1 MSSNND
7 LISNIDGNIECTI
20 SQIEVL
26 NTNSRLKE
34 SELHSLEH
42 LKNEN
47 DMLKEEIRRLQDE
60 NKKIINI
67 VDKPVGIQ
75 TRKRTIDCLSGIC
88 DTKVTKKSNKDFKK
102 QNVTKQYENFKSMLS
117 EMTCKKLPPTNI
129 EVFKDPNTYFV
140 SLLFEN
146 RNLIRLVR
154 KNNKKLSDKISKIG
168 FEKEGFKTRTNINIS
183 KNYEDKTKNILL
195 STRMMYNDFFANK

>member
-60 NKKIINI
+60 NKKIMESDKRPAVASNIIKEFLVLPKAFFKLLSWSALLSLHPSFPRIKFTFINF
-67 VDKPVGIQ
+67 VVLLEPKM
-75 TRKRTIDCLSGIC
+75 
-88 DTKVTKKSNKDFKK
+88 KD
-102 QNVTKQYENFKSMLS
+102 S
-117 EMTCKKLPPTNI
+117 P
-129 EVFKDPNTYFV
+129 FV
-140 SLLFEN
+140 SY
-146 RNLIRLVR
+146 I
-154 KNNKKLSDKISKIG
+154 K
-168 FEKEGFKTRTNINIS
+168 
-183 KNYEDKTKNILL
+183 
-195 STRMMYNDFFANK
+195 